1 MDFLGSAPA
10 HPGRKATSPVP
21 GGRLFSPAKGVS
33 LVEVLVALTFIA
45 VFSAGMVGL
54 AVTVV
59 RGNSQAKAMDIAV
72 FLAHDRLETIRNTAY
87 ASITSAN
94 FPAEGYGTITV
105 GSPAVAVSDFQRSVS
120 IQDNT
125 PASGMKRVVVTVTW
139 RGGSVSE
146 EMVVGQ

>member
-10 HPGRKATSPVP
+10 HPGKKATSPVP
-21 GGRLFSPAKGVS
+21 GDRLFSPAKGVS

-87 ASITSAN
+87 TSITSAN
-94 FPAEGYGTITV
+94 FPAQGYGTITV
-105 GSPAVAVSDFQRSVS
+105 GSPAVSFPDYQRSVS

-125 PASGMKRVVVTVTW
+125 PTSGMKRVVVTVTW
-139 RGGSVSE
+139 RGGSASE

>member
-1 MDFLGSAPA
+1 M
-10 HPGRKATSPVP
+10 
-21 GGRLFSPAKGVS
+21 
-33 LVEVLVALTFIA
+33 ALTFIA

-87 ASITSAN
+87 TSIVSAN

-105 GSPAVAVSDFQRSVS
+105 GSPAVAFSDFQRSVS

-125 PASGMKRVVVTVTW
+125 PASGMRRIVVTVTW
-139 RGGSVSE
+139 RGGSASE

>member
-1 MDFLGSAPA
+1 MDFLGSAPS
-10 HPGRKATSPVP
+10 HPGKKATSPAP
-21 GGRLFSPAKGVS
+21 ADRPSSPARGAS

-87 ASITSAN
+87 TSIVSAN

-105 GSPAVAVSDFQRSVS
+105 GSPAVGSDFQRSVS

-125 PASGMKRVVVTVTW
+125 PASGMKRIVVTVTW
-139 RGGSVSE
+139 RGGSASE